1 MDAQLRVQRHDIPL
15 LLTASIPRTARD
27 PSAAAALL
35 AAALVLPLPAA
46 GAPGPASAGGAVP
59 AAQEPAPPAAGPDS
73 VPSAPAGGDLPGRPR
88 VDGGPSGAPA
98 RGDTTP
104 EVGGAELS
112 RRLERLLADPA
123 FDRAHVGLKVVVAET
138 GQVLFE
144 QAAEKRFTAASTAK
158 LVTAAAALDRLG
170 DGFRWRTLLVATGPV
185 EDGVLRG
192 DLWVVGG
199 GDPGLDRSDLR
210 RWASALRDEGVRR
223 IAGDVVGDGRSL
235 ADPLWGRG
243 WMWDDLHLGWS
254 IGVTALQL
262 DDAGVRAWLVP
273 GDRPGDPAAART
285 EDPRVEPPVELDVR
299 TGPPGSR
306 IRLAHR
312 TDRPGP
318 ATGRIE
324 GWVPADADS
333 VPLWMAPAHPTG
345 ELLDALGRVL
355 RDSAVEVGGDLRRPR
370 DGERPPRGPCCAPRP
385 GPDGGPAADT
395 SAPRE
400 AAPDPEAG
408 PWTIL
413 DAPSDSLGA
422 ALAGLLAPSDNQ
434 TAEILLRTLGREEG
448 RAGTARYGLEVVRE
462 VVTGWGVSPDA
473 LSLADGSG
481 LSRYDEIAPAA
492 LVRVLR
498 AVWRSPLHDVFTA
511 ALAAPGEEGT
521 LESRLLDTAAR
532 DGLRAKTGS
541 LSSVR
546 GLAGFVEAGD
556 GTTLIFALMIDGY
569 AVPGRVAE
577 GVRDLL
583 VEQLSLHRRPVE
595 PGRPGVPRRDG
606 DGADGGGDGG

>member
-1 MDAQLRVQRHDIPL
+1 MDAQPRVQRHALPL
-15 LLTASIPRTARD
+15 LLTPPVRRAAQR
-27 PSAAAALL
+27 PSSAAALL
-35 AAALVLPLPAA
+35 AAAALALPLPAA
-46 GAPGPASAGGAVP
+46 GAPGSATGGGPVP
-59 AAQEPAPPAAGPDS
+59 TAQEPAPHEGGE
-73 VPSAPAGGDLPGRPR
+73 PSGRPR
-88 VDGGPSGAPA
+88 VDGGPPGAPVG
-98 RGDTTP
+98 GDTTP
-104 EVGGAELS
+104 GIGRSELS
-112 RRLERLLADPA
+112 LRLERLLGDPA

-138 GQVLFE
+138 GEVLFE
-144 QAAEKRFTAASTAK
+144 RAAEKRFTAASTAK

-170 DGFRWRTLLVATGPV
+170 AGFRWRTLLVATGPV

-235 ADPLWGRG
+235 AEPLWGRG

-285 EDPRVEPPVELDVR
+285 EGPRTEPPVELDVR

-306 IRLAHR
+306 TRLVHR
-312 TDRPGP
+312 TERPGP

-345 ELLDALGRVL
+345 ELLDAFGRAL
-355 RDSAVEVGGDLRRPR
+355 RDSAVEVDGDLRRPR
-370 DGERPPRGPCCAPRP
+370 DGERPPRGPCCGPRP
-385 GPDGGPAADT
+385 DPGGPAADT
-395 SAPRE
+395 SAP
-400 AAPDPEAG
+400 AAAG
-408 PWTIL
+408 SGPGAGTTPTTIL

-434 TAEILLRTLGREEG
+434 TAEVLLRTLGREEG
-448 RAGTARYGLEVVRE
+448 RGGTAREGLAVVRE
-462 VVTGWGVSPDA
+462 VITGWGVSPDA
-473 LSLADGSG
+473 FSLADGSG
-481 LSRYDEIAPAA
+481 LSRYDELAPAV

-498 AVWRSPLHDVFTA
+498 TMWRSPLHDVFTA

-521 LESRLLDTAAR
+521 LEFRLLDTAAR

-569 AVPGRVAE
+569 GVPGRVAE

-583 VEQLSLHRRPVE
+583 VEQLSLHRRPVQ

-606 DGADGGGDGG
+606 GDGDGAGGADGGG

>member
-1 MDAQLRVQRHDIPL
+1 MDAQPRVQPHALPL
-15 LLTASIPRTARD
+15 LLTPPARRSA
-27 PSAAAALL
+27 PSPPAAAAALL
-35 AAALVLPLPAA
+35 AAALTSPLPAA
-46 GAPGPASAGGAVP
+46 AVP
-59 AAQEPAPPAAGPDS
+59 GTSTAAGP
-73 VPSAPAGGDLPGRPR
+73 APAARETASAARPA
-88 VDGGPSGAPA
+88 VD
-98 RGDTTP
+98 DTTP
-104 EVGGAELS
+104 EPGDPELT

-138 GQVLFE
+138 GEVLFE

-158 LVTAAAALDRLG
+158 LLTAAAALDRLG
-170 DGFRWRTLLVATGPV
+170 AGFRWHTRLVSTGPV

-192 DLWVVGG
+192 DLWVLGG
-199 GDPGLDRSDLR
+199 GDPGIDRSDLG
-210 RWASALRDEGVRR
+210 RWASALREEGVRR

-235 ADPLWGRG
+235 AAPPWGRG
-243 WMWDDLHLGWS
+243 WMWDELHLGWAT
-254 IGVTALQL
+254 GVTALQL
-262 DDAGVRAWLVP
+262 DEAGVRAWLVP
-273 GDRPGDPAAART
+273 GDRPGDPAEVRTDDPGAA
-285 EDPRVEPPVELDVR
+285 PPVGLEVR

-306 IRLAHR
+306 TRLVHR

-345 ELLDALGRVL
+345 ELLDAFGAVLG
-355 RDSAVEVGGDLRRPR
+355 DSAVEVEGTLRRPR
-370 DGERPPRGPCCAPRP
+370 DGERPPMGPCCGPRP
-385 GPDGGPAADT
+385 DPGGPAGET
-395 SAPRE
+395 PAPRE
-400 AAPDPEAG
+400 AAPDPDG
-408 PWTIL
+408 PRTIL

-422 ALAGLLAPSDNQ
+422 ALEGMLAPSDNQ

-448 RAGTARYGLEVVRE
+448 RAGTPRGGLAVVRE
-462 VVTGWGVSPDA
+462 AVTDRGVSPDA
-473 LSLADGSG
+473 FTLADGSG
-481 LSRYDEIAPAA
+481 LSRYDEVAPAA

-498 AVWRSPLHDVFTA
+498 SVWRSPLHEVFTG

-569 AVPGRVAE
+569 GVPGRVAE

-583 VEQLSLHRRPVE
+583 VEQLSLHRRPVR
-595 PGRPGVPRRDG
+595 PGRPGAPRRDEE
-606 DGADGGGDGG
+606 GADGGDGGG